1 VIVRR
6 YAQRGFT
13 LIEVL
18 AAIVLLSLAF
28 AALLGTLG
36 RASRLAA
43 NADAHTR
50 AALCAQSALDSAFA
64 LTRIRTGV
72 TQGRCDAKFRW
83 QLHTR
88 RWQPQAGQDADRPAM
103 QMYRLDLTVTWGR
116 TARPRHARF
125 STLRAQMPSM
135 GQNGGLP

>member
-1 VIVRR
+1 MSMRGHH
-6 YAQRGFT
+6 ARGFT

-50 AALCAQSALDSAFA
+50 AALCAQSALDSAFQF
-64 LTRIRTGV
+64 TPIRSGT
-72 TQGRCDAKFRW
+72 TQGRCDKRFRW
-83 QLHTR
+83 QLEAR
-88 RWQPQAGQDADRPAM
+88 RWQAPGRAQPGPPVD
-103 QMYRLDLTVTWGR
+103 MYRLDLTVVWGHG
-116 TARPRHARF
+116 ARERHARF
-125 STLRAQMPSM
+125 STLRAQMREDGMQGDTP
-135 GQNGGLP
+135 

>member
-1 VIVRR
+1 MNVRS
-6 YAQRGFT
+6 AASRGFT

-50 AALCAQSALDSAFA
+50 AALCAQSALDSAFQFVPIEPG
-64 LTRIRTGV
+64 R
-72 TQGRCDAKFRW
+72 TQGRCDKRFHW
-83 QLHTR
+83 QLQAQ
-88 RWQPQAGQDADRPAM
+88 RWQPPAGAQDGPPVD
-103 QMYRLDLTVTWGR
+103 MYRLDLTVSWGHG
-116 TARPRHARF
+116 ARVRHARF
-125 STLRAQMPSM
+125 STLRAQMR
-135 GQNGGLP
+135 GNGMQGRTP

>member
-1 VIVRR
+1 MNMRGHPS
-6 YAQRGFT
+6 RGFT

-50 AALCAQSALDSAFA
+50 AALCAQSALDSAF
-64 LTRIRTGV
+64 LFTPIRSGTV
-72 TQGRCDAKFRW
+72 HGRCDKRFRW
-83 QLHTR
+83 QLQAR
-88 RWQPQAGQDADRPAM
+88 RWQAPGRAQPGPPVD
-103 QMYRLDLTVTWGR
+103 MYRLDLTVRWGNG
-116 TARPRHARF
+116 PREHHARF
-125 STLRAQMPSM
+125 STLRVQMRDDGMP
-135 GQNGGLP
+135 GQSP